1 MKHVLVAID
10 FSPHA
15 DTVLAKAAELA
26 RALGGELTV
35 LHVAAPEP
43 DFVGFE
49 VGPQSVRD
57 NRAHR
62 LEAEHRQLHEIAE
75 GLRNDGVPAK
85 AFLFSG
91 PTAEKILDEAKRRET
106 DLIVIGTHGRTALA
120 TALLGSVSRSVL
132 HGATCPV
139 VVVPGPK
146 KPAKDS

>member
-1 MKHVLVAID
+1 MKRVLVAID

-15 DTVLAKAAELA
+15 DIVLAKAAELA
-26 RALGGELTV
+26 QALGGELTV

-57 NRAHR
+57 DRAHR
-62 LEAEHRQLHEIAE
+62 LELEHRQLHEIAE
-75 GLRNDGVPAK
+75 ALRNDGIPTK

-91 PTAEKILDEAKRRET
+91 PTAEKILDEAKRRES

-120 TALLGSVSRSVL
+120 TALLGSVGRSVL
-132 HGATCPV
+132 HGAACPV

-146 KPAKDS
+146 KPAEDS